1 MKRLLV
7 VVVVL
12 QGLILFSQWGGSGP
26 VAPAYA
32 QIPDAGA
39 QRREVIE
46 ELKSLNSKMDKLIET
61 LESGK
66 VQVKATLPEE
76 KK

>member
-1 MKRLLV
+1 MNRLLV
-7 VVVVL
+7 TVVVL
-12 QGLILFSQWGGSGP
+12 QGLILFSQWNGSGP
-26 VAPAYA
+26 VTPAYA

-39 QRREVIE
+39 QRREIIE
-46 ELKSLNSKMDKLIET
+46 EMKSLNAKVDKLMEL

-66 VQVKATLPEE
+66 LQVKATLPEE

>member
-7 VVVVL
+7 VVIVL
-12 QGLILFSQWGGSGP
+12 QGLILFSQWGGSSP
-26 VAPAYA
+26 ITPAYA

-39 QRREVIE
+39 QRREVID
-46 ELKSLNSKMDKLIET
+46 ELKSLNAKMDKLTE
-61 LESGK
+61 LLGSGK
-66 VQVKATLPEE
+66 IQVKATLPEE

>member
-1 MKRLLV
+1 MNRLLV
-7 VVVVL
+7 VIVIL

-26 VAPAYA
+26 ITPAYA

-39 QRREVIE
+39 QRREMVE
-46 ELKSLNSKMDKLIET
+46 ELKTLNTKMDKLMQM